1 MPMTM
6 CQSPCYPE
14 IYYRVQPHVL
24 EAMDQMDI
32 QGCMMPESETIKS
45 VCDKICDHMREMHP
59 DKMEAH
65 SYSDAVQTA
74 SPDYYDHDRGYGP
87 GYGPGYGFR
96 GDLLNDLVYIL
107 FLNELFRRRRRYW

>member
-14 IYYRVQPHVL
+14 IYYRVQPHIM

-45 VCDKICDHMREMHP
+45 VCDKICNHMRELYP
-59 DKMEAH
+59 DRMEAH

-74 SPDYYDHDRGYGP
+74 SPDYYDRDNEYGQQF
-87 GYGPGYGFR
+87 GNREG
-96 GDLLNDLVYIL
+96 LLNDLIYIL
-107 FLNELFRRRRRYW
+107 FLNELFRRRRRY